1 MGRRWPPCIATDAW
15 GSEMYLYTK
24 QLYSLAHVALAMF
37 LGAVIGFER
46 ELEDK
51 PAGLRTHMLV
61 GGAAALFVALVDVVV
76 GTLSAELGGGLV
88 RSDPVRI
95 VEAVVTGVS
104 FLGAGT
110 IVLRRR
116 EHQVEGLTTAASIL
130 FTAGVGMCVALSQ
143 VVLAVGATVLVLVTL
158 RGLGLMEPW
167 LARHHLKKQR
177 KMD

>member
-1 MGRRWPPCIATDAW
+1 MNLD
-15 GSEMYLYTK
+15 LYGG
-24 QLYSLAHVALAMF
+24 QLQTLARVGLAML
-37 LGAVIGFER
+37 LGAIIGLER

-76 GTLSAELGGGLV
+76 GRLSAQLGSGLV
-88 RSDPVRI
+88 QSDPVRI
-95 VEAVVTGVS
+95 IEAVVTGVS

-130 FTAGVGMCVALSQ
+130 FTAAVGVCVAVSQ
-143 VVLAVGATVLVLVTL
+143 IVLAVGATALVLITL
-158 RGLGLMEPW
+158 RGLGLLESW
-167 LARHHLKKQR
+167 LARR
-177 KMD
+177 RSRARED

>member
-1 MGRRWPPCIATDAW
+1 MNLDIYAG
-15 GSEMYLYTK
+15 
-24 QLYSLAHVALAMF
+24 QLQILAHVGLAML
-37 LGAVIGFER
+37 LGAIIGFER

-76 GTLSAELGGGLV
+76 ESLNARLGSSLV

-95 VEAVVTGVS
+95 IEAVVTGVS

-116 EHQVEGLTTAASIL
+116 ERQVEGLTTAASIL
-130 FTAGVGMCVALSQ
+130 FTAAVGVCVALSQ
-143 VVLAVGATVLVLVTL
+143 ILLAVGVTVLVLVTL
-158 RGLGLMEPW
+158 RGLGFLESW
-167 LARHHLKKQR
+167 LAKRR
-177 KMD
+177 SRAEEN